1 VHIGPGDPPKHH
13 DHRPNPTSGTI
24 VKNLLDEALLRGKS
38 AINSEQELMTSLVT
52 EEVNEVDASTTNVV
66 PMTAEADTT
75 IPVVKTADREEITN
89 KMQPD
94 NVISENVSVKSEEL
108 SLEELRLLSR
118 KRKRAE
124 SDRRRAQAVNDTFQE
139 SIPTLTLDMC
149 RDLSIPLTQV
159 VLRAYCKSAGLNQRG
174 SPKELRERLDKA
186 MMGENV
192 TDLSTYIDLMKKS
205 I

>member
-1 VHIGPGDPPKHH
+1 M
-13 DHRPNPTSGTI
+13 
-24 VKNLLDEALLRGKS
+24 KNLLDEALLRGKS

-118 KRKRAE
+118 KRKRAK

-139 SIPTLTLDMC
+139 SIPTLKLDMC

>member
-1 VHIGPGDPPKHH
+1 
-13 DHRPNPTSGTI
+13 

-66 PMTAEADTT
+66 SMTAEADTN

-94 NVISENVSVKSEEL
+94 NVILENVSVKSEKL
-108 SLEELRLLSR
+108 SLEELKQLER
-118 KRKRAE
+118 KRKHAE
-124 SDRRRAQAVNDTFQE
+124 TNRKRAQAVNNNIHG

-149 RDLSIPLTQV
+149 RDPSKSLTQV
-159 VLRAYCKSAGLNQRG
+159 VLRAYCKLAGLNQRG
-174 SPKELRERLDKA
+174 SPTELRERLDKA
-186 MMGENV
+186 MSGENV
-192 TDLSTYIDLMKKS
+192 TDLSAYIDSTKKS